1 MPSWPPET
9 WVATSADTTAAT
21 FNERIRDA
29 FGDLYR
35 ILHYEEFTADAA
47 PLGGTWTTSA
57 VTFEGSPIILRV
69 WVPMVTG
76 PSIVSS
82 SMEVRWQRD
91 GSNIAYAIDAF
102 NNTSVSADMLGVVF
116 EKKIDAP
123 TSGSHT
129 YGLRN
134 NGTSGMT
141 LQASSNS
148 PATFTIWERGA

>member
-1 MPSWPPET
+1 
-9 WVATSADTTAAT
+9 
-21 FNERIRDA
+21 
-29 FGDLYR
+29 
-35 ILHYEEFTADAA
+35 
-47 PLGGTWTTSA
+47 
-57 VTFEGSPIILRV
+57 
-69 WVPMVTG
+69 
-76 PSIVSS
+76 
-82 SMEVRWQRD
+82 
-91 GSNIAYAIDAF
+91 
-102 NNTSVSADMLGVVF
+102 VSADMLGVVF

>member
-1 MPSWPPET
+1 MPTWPPET
-9 WVATSADTTAAT
+9 WAVGDATVANY
-21 FNERIRDA
+21 NERIRDA

-35 ILHYEEFTADAA
+35 ILHYEEFTAD
-47 PLGGTWTTSA
+47 A